1 MMREKLIFATSIV
14 LIVIGVML
22 LQASTWE
29 LMWYQSCTSRGS
41 AECFMPEQLQP
52 LFGPSAVMISV
63 GVVLVLFES
72 TIGKR
77 NRGTDAANNLQA
89 NHQPS
94 K

>member
-14 LIVIGVML
+14 LIVLGVML

-52 LFGPSAVMISV
+52 LIGPSVVMISV

-72 TIGKR
+72 RIGKR
-77 NRGTDAANNLQA
+77 KRDLPTDPPIQ
-89 NHQPS
+89 
-94 K
+94 

>member
-52 LFGPSAVMISV
+52 LIGPSVVMISV

-72 TIGKR
+72 RIGKR
-77 NRGTDAANNLQA
+77 KRDLPIDPPIQ
-89 NHQPS
+89 
-94 K
+94 

>member
-52 LFGPSAVMISV
+52 LIGPSVVMISV

-72 TIGKR
+72 RIGKR
-77 NRGTDAANNLQA
+77 KRDLPTDPPIQ
-89 NHQPS
+89 
-94 K
+94 

>member
-14 LIVIGVML
+14 LIVLGVML

-52 LFGPSAVMISV
+52 LIGPSVVMISV

-72 TIGKR
+72 RIGKR
-77 NRGTDAANNLQA
+77 KRDLPIDPPIQ
-89 NHQPS
+89 
-94 K
+94 